1 MCGGMVGFLP
11 VPCSDSTDCMS
22 CVPTVPIDDYMC
34 RCDEGWGGRECDIP
48 ACQPGSGDRAGYVGG
63 ENFDDALLVSRL
75 GTIACVAGD
84 DYARADEMIAPSA
97 NCSAG
102 GNFTFSGCETA
113 CSAGTGDRAAYSGG
127 LEFDDART
135 VTSLGEWVCN
145 ADAGY
150 VRSASGTCSQLG
162 GLWRECDGQCVPA
175 VDCAAD
181 MAPTALCSASDAA
194 RQAARH
200 HGLQSAMF
208 EFSGCEATC
217 SAGSGNRAGYLGGAG
232 FDSSTTVTGIG
243 AVGCDVSLGYSEQ
256 DMTSE
261 ICSHLSSSLEDCGGS
276 CVPLGSCPVPHAEC
290 VIGSAFEF
298 HGCEDTDECTSQPCL
313 NGGECVESRS
323 CDLGISD
330 SDACGA
336 VGMFSIVCWDG
347 SCVPQP
353 SLDAYT
359 CICTGGWGG
368 PQCAVDL
375 DECTSSP
382 CENGGICYD
391 SRAWSTSPV
400 ASELEVF
407 ACQASDDVCSPLGM
421 HLCGDSCVPH
431 LRLVPIDSYA
441 CGCRAGYEGWSC
453 ELDLNEC
460 ESSPCANGVCLES

>member
-1 MCGGMVGFLP
+1 MFACQASDDVCSPLGMHLCGDSCVPHLRLVPIDSYACGCRAGYEGWSCELDLNECDSSPCVNGVCLESSSCGTEFSGDMCGGMVGFLP
-11 VPCSDSTDCMS
+11 VPCSDGTDCMS

-34 RCDEGWGGRECDIP
+34 RCDDWWFGRECDIP

-135 VTSLGEWVCN
+135 VTSLGELVCN

-298 HGCEDTDECTSQPCL
+298 HGCEDTD
-313 NGGECVESRS
+313 
-323 CDLGISD
+323 
-330 SDACGA
+330 
-336 VGMFSIVCWDG
+336 
-347 SCVPQP
+347 
-353 SLDAYT
+353 
-359 CICTGGWGG
+359 
-368 PQCAVDL
+368 
-375 DECTSSP
+375 
-382 CENGGICYD
+382 
-391 SRAWSTSPV
+391 
-400 ASELEVF
+400 
-407 ACQASDDVCSPLGM
+407 
-421 HLCGDSCVPH
+421 
-431 LRLVPIDSYA
+431 
-441 CGCRAGYEGWSC
+441 
-453 ELDLNEC
+453 
-460 ESSPCANGVCLES
+460 